1 MPITADPADGNQTL
15 QQHLTK
21 RETLNQNGEHLIRM
35 KGQSPKFM
43 TRCLPEYSN
52 SGTSPRNSPT
62 ISSRTT
68 LPPKREK
75 PEVTNPFEFVTSGLC
90 GS

>member
-1 MPITADPADGNQTL
+1 M
-15 QQHLTK
+15 
-21 RETLNQNGEHLIRM
+21 
-35 KGQSPKFM
+35 
-43 TRCLPEYSN
+43 
-52 SGTSPRNSPT
+52 GTSTRNSPT

-68 LPPKREK
+68 PPPKHEK